1 MPVENVDPLFNVRE
15 AAAYLNTTCRWMR
28 RSVAERRIRFT
39 HLGRRLAFRRSWL
52 DEYVELQMIE
62 PTRDGRRDY

>member
-1 MPVENVDPLFNVRE
+1 MSVNNSDPLLHVGE
-15 AAAYLNTTCRWMR
+15 AAAYLNTIPRWVR

-52 DEYVELQMIE
+52 DEYVESQTIE
-62 PTRDGRRDY
+62 PEGGR

>member
-1 MPVENVDPLFNVRE
+1 MSVKNSDPLLSIGE
-15 AAAYLNTTCRWMR
+15 AATYLNTTTRWMR

-52 DEYVELQMIE
+52 DQYVESQITE
-62 PTRDGRRDY
+62 PREVR

>member
-1 MPVENVDPLFNVRE
+1 MSVNNPDPLFNVGE
-15 AAAYLNTTCRWMR
+15 AAAYLNTTPRWMR

-52 DEYVELQMIE
+52 DQYVESQVIE
-62 PTRDGRRDY
+62 PREGC